1 MIPSIPYKPLAME
14 LQSGD
19 LILFMTDGMTEPRN
33 VEGVMYKESGRFH
46 EVISELLDELRREE
60 VVESIIQDVINYMV
74 DEEERMTTSCW

>member
-1 MIPSIPYKPLAME
+1 ME

-46 EVISELLDELRREE
+46 EVISELSDELSAEE
-60 VVESIIQDVINYMV
+60 VVESIQDVISYMV
-74 DEEERMTTSCW
+74 NEEERDDDITLVAVKVT

>member
-1 MIPSIPYKPLAME
+1 ME

-19 LILFMTDGMTEPRN
+19 LILFMTNGMTEPRN
-33 VEGVMYKESGRFH
+33 AERVMYKESGRFH
-46 EVISELLDELRREE
+46 EVISELLDELSREE

>member
-1 MIPSIPYKPLAME
+1 ME

-46 EVISELLDELRREE
+46 ELISELLDELSRE

-74 DEEERMTTSCW
+74 DEEEPMTTSCW

>member
-33 VEGVMYKESGRFH
+33 AEGVMYKESGRFH
-46 EVISELLDELRREE
+46 EVISELLDELSREE

-74 DEEERMTTSCW
+74 DEEEPMTTSCW